1 MLQNWIN
8 LVKYEFVDLRV
19 SFPMTP
25 RSLQLKFY
33 NSRYDRSY
41 YMCDRAQMLQ
51 NWINL
56 VKYEFVDLR
65 VSFPMTPRS
74 LQLEFYN
81 SRYDRFG
88 GTHQV

>member
-1 MLQNWIN
+1 
-8 LVKYEFVDLRV
+8 
-19 SFPMTP
+19 
-25 RSLQLKFY
+25 
-33 NSRYDRSY
+33 
-41 YMCDRAQMLQ
+41 MLQ